1 MANPFHQHLNELN
14 DLLVDMARRVGA
26 AMEQATAA
34 LLEGDTVAAEAVVAG
49 DQEVNAL
56 QFKVD
61 DRIIALM
68 TQYDAV
74 ASDLRFVLGA
84 VRISVDLE
92 RMGDLAKHVAKSVLL
107 RAPVAVIPDSLRLD
121 FAAMGAAAVRIS
133 EKLVGIL
140 RDHDELQAAQMGLDD
155 DELDAVQ
162 DRIHAQLPTLG
173 YGPQTAVDV
182 ALLARFYERFGD
194 HAVRVSH
201 QVVYAV
207 TGDVHLDRS

>member
-1 MANPFHQHLNELN
+1 MTNPFHQHLAELN

-26 AMEQATAA
+26 AMEQAGAA
-34 LLEGDTVAAEAVVAG
+34 LLEGDAVAAEAVVAG
-49 DQEVNAL
+49 DQAVNAL
-56 QFKVD
+56 QFEVD

-74 ASDLRFVLGA
+74 ASDLRFVVGA

-107 RAPVAVIPDSLRLD
+107 RTPVAVIPDSLRLD

-133 EKLVGIL
+133 QKLVVIL
-140 RDHDELQAAQMGLDD
+140 RDHDELLAAQMGLDD

-194 HAVRVSH
+194 HAVRISH

>member
-1 MANPFHQHLNELN
+1 MQNPFHQHLDELN
-14 DLLVDMARRVGA
+14 DLLVDMARRVGV
-26 AMEQATAA
+26 AMEQASAA
-34 LLEGDTVAAEAVVAG
+34 LLEGDTAAAELVVAG
-49 DQEVNAL
+49 DEQVNAL

-61 DRIIALM
+61 DRIIELM

-92 RMGDLAKHVAKSVLL
+92 RMGDLAKHIAKSVLL
-107 RAPVAVIPDSLRLD
+107 RAPAAVIPDSLRAD

-140 RDHDELQAAQMGLDD
+140 AEQDQLQAAQMGLDD
-155 DELDAVQ
+155 DELDAIQ
-162 DRIHAQLPTLG
+162 ERIHAQVPTLG

-182 ALLARFYERFGD
+182 ALLTRFFERFGD

>member
-1 MANPFHQHLNELN
+1 MQNPFHQHLDELN

-26 AMEQATAA
+26 AMEQASAA
-34 LLEGDTVAAEAVVAG
+34 LLEGDTAAAELVVAG
-49 DQEVNAL
+49 DEQVNAL

-61 DRIIALM
+61 DRIIELM

-92 RMGDLAKHVAKSVLL
+92 RMGDLAKHIAKSVLL
-107 RAPVAVIPDSLRLD
+107 RAPAAVIPDSLRAD

-140 RDHDELQAAQMGLDD
+140 AEQDQLQAAQMGLDD
-155 DELDAVQ
+155 DELDAIQ
-162 DRIHAQLPTLG
+162 ERIHAQVPTLG

-182 ALLARFYERFGD
+182 ALLTRFFERFGD

>member
-1 MANPFHQHLNELN
+1 MVNPFHQHLDELNEL
-14 DLLVDMARRVGA
+14 LVAMARRVVTAIDRAG
-26 AMEQATAA
+26 AA
-34 LLEGDTVAAEAVVAG
+34 LLEGDTAAAEAVVAE
-49 DQEVNAL
+49 DDHVNAL
-56 QFKVD
+56 QFQVD
-61 DRIIALM
+61 DRIIELM

-107 RAPVAVIPDSLRLD
+107 RAPAAVIPDSLRAD
-121 FAAMGAAAVRIS
+121 FAAMGAAAVRIA

-140 RDHDELQAAQMGLDD
+140 EEQDQLQASQMGLDD
-155 DELDAVQ
+155 DELDAIQ
-162 DRIHAQLPTLG
+162 DRIHAQLPSLG

-182 ALLARFYERFGD
+182 ALLARFFERFGD

>member
-1 MANPFHQHLNELN
+1 MTNPFHRRLDELN

-26 AMEQATAA
+26 AMEQAGAA
-34 LLEGDTVAAEAVVAG
+34 LLEGDTAAAEAVVTG

-61 DRIIALM
+61 DRIIELM
-68 TQYDAV
+68 TQYEAV
-74 ASDLRFVLGA
+74 ASDLRFVLSA

-133 EKLVGIL
+133 EKLVAIL

-155 DELDAVQ
+155 DELDALQ